1 MKMYRII
8 LGDKSSWTKKLRIM
22 KLTVILLLGSMLAVN
37 AATYSQNTKLTVSS
51 KDASLIDIFR
61 NIEDQSEFYFYF
73 NKAEVK
79 SKENVSVEMKDALIT
94 EILDQVLTNTGL
106 EYKIIDRYVVIKEK
120 GAADPAIAIQAIR
133 KISGKVTDSSGATLP
148 GVSVVVK
155 GTTTGTITDAEG
167 NYILGNVPANATV
180 VFSFVGMKSKGVTVG
195 EKTNLNIVLEEES
208 IGLQEVVAIGYGSV
222 KKVDMTGA
230 IASVKG
236 ETISKRETTQLSS
249 ALQGATSGVM
259 VTRSNGAP
267 GAGAT
272 IRIRGITTIGTNDPL
287 IIVDGIPVGGMDDV
301 NAKDVESMSVL
312 KDAAAASIYGSRA
325 AAGVILITTKRG
337 KSGASNINYNYEYG
351 IEQATQMP
359 TYTNAVKYMQY
370 ANEQKWNDNN
380 NVGSIYPVF
389 AQDYITNYPANHISN
404 PDLYPD
410 TDWNAMIWK
419 KNAIRKSHSLTFNSG
434 TKNLQTNAS
443 FTLSDVGGLYELQ
456 SYKRMTA
463 RVNNDVT
470 INKYLSAT
478 IDLSIKRVESSSPT
492 VEVNANSQKPGPIYA
507 ALWADGRVAAG
518 KAGDNRYGQLV
529 YGGNKR
535 GWNNQLSGKIS
546 LDLKPFDGLKLSA
559 IFSPTFNYDKSKNF
573 TKAVPYTNYNDP
585 NTIVGYLGAVT
596 TTSLNEYRNDG
607 YFHTTQFIGNYT
619 KSFGKHNLNLMAGY
633 ENYYQTYENLGASRD
648 AYELTNYPYLDAG
661 PLTLRGNSGSAWEY
675 AYRSFFGRAM
685 YNYANKY
692 YFQANIRRD
701 GSSRFDPKY
710 RWGVFPSFSAGW
722 VLSNENFMK
731 NISAISYLK
740 LRASWGALGNERI
753 GNYPYQAAISF
764 GSTPIYM
771 AGVASAATTAAQ
783 TQYAIPNI
791 SWEKTETSD
800 VGLDIN
806 LLSNKLQITGDYY
819 LKTTKDMLLALQIP
833 PSLGFDNPNQNTG
846 KMDTKG
852 WDFEV
857 SWNDKIGEIGYSA
870 SVNLSD
876 FKSKMG
882 DLGGTEFIGDQIK
895 VKGSEFN
902 EWYGYKSMGLFQD
915 AADVAASAKLYANS
929 KPGDIKYQ
937 DISGP
942 KGVPDG
948 LISAQYDRVRLGG
961 SLPRYM
967 YGGNIQ
973 LDYKNFDFGV
983 IFQGVG
989 KQNARVFA
997 TAVRPLT
1004 IAWSAV
1010 PTIIEGKFWS
1020 NNNTAE
1026 QNLAAVYPRL
1036 SETAANANNYV
1047 MSDFWMFDGSY
1058 FRVKNITLG
1067 YSIPSFL
1074 TEKVKLQSVRFYS
1087 TISDAFCYS
1096 HYPKGWDPEVSESG
1110 YPITMTFIFG
1120 VSVKF

>member
-1 MKMYRII
+1 MNKNFKT
-8 LGDKSSWTKKLRIM
+8 GDSYAPLLTKLFRIM
-22 KLTVILLLGSMLAVN
+22 RLMILLLVFGINSLSAV
-37 AATYSQNTKLTVSS
+37 TSYSQSTKITLKTSDSRVE
-51 KDASLIDIFR
+51 DVL
-61 NIEDQSEFYFYF
+61 NQIEEKSEFYFLF
-73 NKAEVK
+73 NQKLIDINRKVSLDVK
-79 SKENVSVEMKDALIT
+79 DEKISS
-94 EILDQVLTNTGL
+94 ILDNVFAGTDVKYQV
-106 EYKIIDRYVVIKEK
+106 IDRQI
-120 GAADPAIAIQAIR
+120 ILTTSSSTQTQQANTKR
-133 KISGKVTDSSGATLP
+133 VTGKVTDSSGGSLP

-155 GTTTGTITDAEG
+155 GTTNGVITGIDGTFSLSNIAE
-167 NYILGNVPANATV
+167 NAIV
-180 VFSFVGMKSKGVTVG
+180 QFSFVGMKTQEVAVSGKSSI
-195 EKTNLNIVLEEES
+195 NIVLEEET
-208 IGLQEVVAIGYGSV
+208 IGLEEVVAIGYGTV

-249 ALQGATSGVM
+249 ALQGTTSGVM
-259 VTRSNGAP
+259 VTRSNSAP

-337 KSGASNINYNYEYG
+337 KTGTSNISYNYEYG
-351 IEQATQMP
+351 IEKATQMP

-380 NVGSIYPVF
+380 NVGSVYPVF
-389 AQDYITNYPANHISN
+389 AQDYITNYPTNNASN

-434 TKNLQTNAS
+434 TKSLQTNAS
-443 FTLSDVGGLYELQ
+443 FTLDDVDGLYALK

-492 VEVNANSQKPGPIYA
+492 VEANANSQKPGPIYA

-529 YGGNKR
+529 YGGVNK

-546 LDLKPFDGLKLSA
+546 LDLKPFEGLKLSA

-585 NTIVGYLGAVT
+585 NTLVGYLGGVT
-596 TTSLNEYRNDG
+596 TTSLNEGRNDG
-607 YFHTTQFIGNYT
+607 YFHTTQFIANYT
-619 KSFGKHNLNLMAGY
+619 RSLGKHNLNLMAGY

-685 YNYANKY
+685 YNFANKY
-692 YFQANIRRD
+692 YLQANIRRD
-701 GSSRFDPKY
+701 GSSRFYPKY

-731 NISAISYLK
+731 KVPVVSYLK

-764 GSTPIYM
+764 GSTPLYM

-800 VGLDIN
+800 IGLDVN
-806 LLSNKLQITGDYY
+806 FLNNKLQITGDYY

-857 SWNDKIGEIGYSA
+857 TWNDKIGEVGYSA
-870 SVNLSD
+870 SFNLSD

-902 EWYGYKSMGLFQD
+902 EWYGYKSLGLFQD
-915 AADVAASAKLYANS
+915 ATDVAASAKLYANS
-929 KPGDIKYQ
+929 KPGDIKYE

-942 KGVPDG
+942 NGVPDG

-967 YGGNIQ
+967 YGGNFTV
-973 LDYKNFDFGV
+973 DYKNFDLGV
-983 IFQGVG
+983 VFQGVG

-997 TAVRPLT
+997 TAVRPLNV
-1004 IAWSAV
+1004 AWTAV

-1020 NNNTAE
+1020 NNNTTE
-1026 QNLAAVYPRL
+1026 QNLAAIYPRL
-1036 SETAANANNYV
+1036 SENAAGANNYV
-1047 MSDFWMFDGSY
+1047 MSDFWMFNGSY
-1058 FRVKNITLG
+1058 FRLKNITLG
-1067 YSIPSFL
+1067 YTIPSLL
-1074 TEKVKLQSVRFYS
+1074 TEKVKLQNVRVYS
-1087 TISDAFCYS
+1087 TISDAFCLS

>member
-1 MKMYRII
+1 
-8 LGDKSSWTKKLRIM
+8 
-22 KLTVILLLGSMLAVN
+22 
-37 AATYSQNTKLTVSS
+37 
-51 KDASLIDIFR
+51 
-61 NIEDQSEFYFYF
+61 
-73 NKAEVK
+73 
-79 SKENVSVEMKDALIT
+79 
-94 EILDQVLTNTGL
+94 
-106 EYKIIDRYVVIKEK
+106 
-120 GAADPAIAIQAIR
+120 
-133 KISGKVTDSSGATLP
+133 
-148 GVSVVVK
+148 
-155 GTTTGTITDAEG
+155 
-167 NYILGNVPANATV
+167 
-180 VFSFVGMKSKGVTVG
+180 
-195 EKTNLNIVLEEES
+195 
-208 IGLQEVVAIGYGSV
+208 
-222 KKVDMTGA
+222 
-230 IASVKG
+230 
-236 ETISKRETTQLSS
+236 
-249 ALQGATSGVM
+249 
-259 VTRSNGAP
+259 
-267 GAGAT
+267 
-272 IRIRGITTIGTNDPL
+272 
-287 IIVDGIPVGGMDDV
+287 MDDV

-337 KSGASNINYNYEYG
+337 KTGNSNINYNYEYG

-359 TYTNAVKYMQY
+359 TYTDAVRYMQY

-389 AQDYITNYPANHISN
+389 AQDYINNYPSNHLAN

-410 TDWNAMIWK
+410 TDWNSMIWK

-443 FTLSDVGGLYELQ
+443 FTLSDVGGLYALK

-478 IDLSIKRVESSSPT
+478 IDLSIKRVESSAPT
-492 VEVNANSQKPGPIYA
+492 VEANANAQKPGPIYA

-529 YGGNKR
+529 YGGNNR

-546 LDLKPFDGLKLSA
+546 LDLKPFEGLKLSA

-585 NTIVGYLGAVT
+585 NTVVGYLGAVT
-596 TTSLNEYRNDG
+596 TTYLNEYRNDG

-619 KSFGKHNLNLMAGY
+619 KSFGNHNLNLMAGY

-685 YNYANKY
+685 YNFGNKY
-692 YFQANIRRD
+692 YLQANIRRD

-722 VLSNENFMK
+722 VLSNESFLK
-731 NISAISYLK
+731 NVPVISYLK

-753 GNYPYQAAISF
+753 GNYPYQAAIGF
-764 GSTPIYM
+764 GSTPLYM
-771 AGVASAATTAAQ
+771 GGIASAATTAAQ

-800 VGLDIN
+800 IGVDVN
-806 LLSNKLQITGDYY
+806 LFKNKLQITGDYY

-857 SWNDKIGEIGYSA
+857 SWSDRIGELGYSA
-870 SVNLSD
+870 SFNLSD

-895 VKGSEFN
+895 IKGSEFN
-902 EWYGYKSMGLFQD
+902 EWYGYQSLGLFQD

-929 KPGDIKYQ
+929 KPGDIKYL
-937 DISGP
+937 DINGP
-942 KGVPDG
+942 NGVPDG

-967 YGGNIQ
+967 YGGNLQ
-973 LDYKNFDFGV
+973 FDYKNFDLGV
-983 IFQGVG
+983 VFQGVG
-989 KQNARVFA
+989 KQNARIYA
-997 TAVRPLT
+997 TAVRPLNV
-1004 IAWSAV
+1004 AWTAV

-1020 NNNTAE
+1020 NNNTPE

-1036 SETAANANNYV
+1036 SENAAGANNYV

-1067 YSIPSFL
+1067 YSVPTFL
-1074 TEKVKLQSVRFYS
+1074 TDKIKLQSVRFYS
-1087 TISDAFCYS
+1087 TLSDVLCFS

>member
-1 MKMYRII
+1 MKFIWQSNGKE
-8 LGDKSSWTKKLRIM
+8 LFPFKKFWLIM
-22 KLTVILLLGSMLAVN
+22 KLNFLLILLTVLQVSASVS
-37 AATYSQNTKLTVSS
+37 AQNTRMDLKMKNATISQIFDEIERQSNVYFFYN
-51 KDASLIDIFR
+51 KTQIDENQTISVDYR
-61 NIEDQSEFYFYF
+61 NKTID
-73 NKAEVK
+73 
-79 SKENVSVEMKDALIT
+79 
-94 EILDQVLTNTGL
+94 EILKGLASELLLTY
-106 EYKIIDRYVVIKEK
+106 EIIGKNIIIKPSETQNN
-120 GAADPAIAIQAIR
+120 GIQQQNI
-133 KISGKVTDSSGATLP
+133 KVKGKVKNPAGELLP
-148 GVSVVVK
+148 GVTVLVK
-155 GTTTGTITDAEG
+155 GTTNGTITDIDG
-167 NYILGNVPANATV
+167 NYSLINVPANATL
-180 VFSFVGMKSKGVTVG
+180 VFSFVGMKKNEIAVG
-195 EKTNLNIVLEEES
+195 NKSVIDVVLEDET
-208 IGLQEVVAIGYGSV
+208 IGIEEVVAIGYGTV
-222 KKVDMTGA
+222 KKADMTGA
-230 IASVKG
+230 VNSVKG
-236 ETISKRETTQLSS
+236 TTLARRETTQLSS
-249 ALQGATSGVM
+249 ALQGTTSGVM

-267 GAGAT
+267 GAGAS

-287 IIVDGIPVGGMDDV
+287 VIVDGIPVGGMDDV

-337 KSGASNINYNYEYG
+337 KSGSSNINYNYEYG
-351 IEQATQMP
+351 IEKATQMP

-380 NVGSIYPVF
+380 NVGSIYPVYT
-389 AQDYITNYPANHISN
+389 QDYIANYPANHASN

-410 TDWNAMIWK
+410 TDWDSMIWK
-419 KNAIRKSHSLTFNSG
+419 KNAVRKSHSLTFNSG

-443 FTLSDVGGLYELQ
+443 FTLSEVGGLYELKN
-456 SYKRMTA
+456 YKRITA

-470 INKYLSAT
+470 INNFMSAT
-478 IDLSIKRVESSSPT
+478 IDLSVKRVESSAPT
-492 VEVNANSQKPGPIYA
+492 VEANANAQKPAPVFA

-518 KAGDNRYGQLV
+518 KAGDNRYAQLV
-529 YGGNKR
+529 YGGVYK

-546 LDLKPFDGLKLSA
+546 FDLKPLDGLKLSA
-559 IFSPTFNYDKSKNF
+559 IFSPTFNYDKSKKF
-573 TKAVPYTNYNDP
+573 RKAVPYTNYNDP
-585 NTIVGYLGAVT
+585 NTVVGYLGAIT
-596 TTSLNEYRNDG
+596 TTSLNESRNDG
-607 YFHTTQFIGNYT
+607 YFHTTQFIGNYA
-619 KSFGKHNLNLMAGY
+619 KNFKKHNLNLMAGY
-633 ENYYQTYENLGASRD
+633 ENYYQTNEDLGASRD

-661 PLTLRGNSGSAWEY
+661 PLTLRDNSGSAWEY
-675 AYRSFFGRAM
+675 AYRSFFGRIM

-692 YFQANIRRD
+692 YLQANIRKD

-722 VLSNENFMK
+722 VVSNENFMK
-731 NISAISYLK
+731 NFPVISYLK

-764 GSTPIYM
+764 GSTPLYM
-771 AGVASAATTAAQ
+771 GGVASAATTAAQ

-806 LLSNKLQITGDYY
+806 LLNNKLQITGDYY

-846 KMDTKG
+846 KMNTKG

-857 SWNDKIGEIGYSA
+857 SWNDKIGKVGYSA
-870 SVNLSD
+870 SINLSD

-902 EWYGYKSMGLFQD
+902 EWYGYKSLGLFQD
-915 AADVAASAKLYANS
+915 AADVAASAKLYVNS

-942 KGVPDG
+942 NGVPDG

-973 LDYKNFDFGV
+973 LDYKNFDFAV
-983 IFQGVG
+983 VFQGVG
-989 KQNARVFA
+989 KQNARIFA
-997 TAVRPLT
+997 TAVRPLNV
-1004 IAWSAV
+1004 AWTAV
-1010 PTIIEGKFWS
+1010 PTIIEGKYWS

-1036 SETAANANNYV
+1036 SENAANANNYV
-1047 MSDFWMFDGSY
+1047 MSDFWMFNGAY

-1074 TEKVKLQSVRFYS
+1074 TEKIKLQNVRFYS
-1087 TISDAFCYS
+1087 TISDAFCHS